1 MRIIII
7 ACLLFLLSGCVALT
21 QMGGKQT
28 LSQSE
33 SFHTALDQLF
43 KKSDLK
49 PMQAYMKKYP
59 DSIFSN
65 DAKQIMQ
72 LHKKEKS
79 QHKKLQSCN
88 QQLSSSTAKLIEVQ
102 TDIERLTQLLLKK

>member
-1 MRIIII
+1 M
-7 ACLLFLLSGCVALT
+7 LLLLSGCVALT

-28 LSQSE
+28 RSQSE
-33 SFHTALDQLF
+33 SFHSALDQLF
-43 KKSDLK
+43 KKSDSK
-49 PMQAYMKKYP
+49 QMKAYVKKYP

-79 QHKKLQSCN
+79 QRKKMQSCN
-88 QQLSSSTAKLIEVQ
+88 QQLDSSTTELKELQ

>member
-1 MRIIII
+1 MIII

-21 QMGGKQT
+21 QIGGKQT

-33 SFHTALDQLF
+33 SFHSALDQLF
-43 KKSDLK
+43 KKSDSK
-49 PMQAYMKKYP
+49 PIKAYIKKYP

-79 QHKKLQSCN
+79 QRKKLQSCN
-88 QQLSSSTAKLIEVQ
+88 QQLASSTAESKELQ
-102 TDIERLTQLLLKK
+102 TDIGRLTQLLLKK